1 MIDYLENW
9 HKKISYIDQ
18 STTLLDA
25 SIIEN
30 IALGKNSEEID
41 KKFLENVLEKSQ
53 SKEFINNLPNKL
65 NTMVGER
72 GVRLSGGQIQRIG
85 IARALFKNSELLIL
99 DEPTSSLDNATESL
113 VIDGIKKLKRE
124 KL

>member
-30 IALGKNSEEID
+30 IALGKI
-41 KKFLENVLEKSQ
+41 
-53 SKEFINNLPNKL
+53 
-65 NTMVGER
+65 
-72 GVRLSGGQIQRIG
+72 
-85 IARALFKNSELLIL
+85 
-99 DEPTSSLDNATESL
+99 
-113 VIDGIKKLKRE
+113 
-124 KL
+124 